1 MMSRSNLCD
10 RQGDMLSMSTC
21 PGNSDSMLN
30 LFTFDGE
37 GDQRLFGGSDERHE
51 RLTSGEYNEDIS

>member
-1 MMSRSNLCD
+1 MID
-10 RQGDMLSMSTC
+10 RATC
-21 PGNSDSMLN
+21 YPCSGNSDSMLN